1 MRIRQLIKDIAARSP
16 IAITRNELYDR
27 LTEKVIK
34 KVCHANSVCVD
45 IGANEGKILSM
56 FIRHCPHSIHYAF
69 EPIPPL
75 YHLLKRKYSSA
86 ARIYELAISDT
97 EGKADFNY
105 VTTDPAYSGLLKRKY
120 DKPEQDE
127 TIVVKTATLNTI
139 IPATESIRLIK
150 LDIEGGEYNALSGAS
165 RLLQSHPYI
174 LFEFG
179 KAGAEAYKITPAM
192 MYKFLTSRQ
201 YHINLLPG
209 FLKRTAPLELDVFE
223 YYYTSGKAYFFI
235 AYP

>member
-1 MRIRQLIKDIAARSP
+1 MRIRQFIKDIAARSP

-34 KVCHANSVCVD
+34 KVCHAKSVCVD

-56 FIRHCPHSIHYAF
+56 FIRHCPHATHYAF
-69 EPIPPL
+69 EPVPAL

-86 ARIYELAISDT
+86 AKIYELAISDKNGT
-97 EGKADFNY
+97 ANFNH
-105 VTTDPAYSGLLKRKY
+105 VITDPAFSGLLKRKY

-127 TIVVKTATLNTI
+127 TIVVKTATLDTI
-139 IPATESIRLIK
+139 IPTTESIRLIK
-150 LDIEGGEYNALSGAS
+150 LDIEGGEYDALSGAS
-165 RLLQSHPYI
+165 RLLQSNPYV

-192 MYKFLTSRQ
+192 MYHFLISRH
-201 YHINLLPG
+201 YHINLLKD
-209 FLKRTAPLELDVFE
+209 FLKGTAPLEFDVFE